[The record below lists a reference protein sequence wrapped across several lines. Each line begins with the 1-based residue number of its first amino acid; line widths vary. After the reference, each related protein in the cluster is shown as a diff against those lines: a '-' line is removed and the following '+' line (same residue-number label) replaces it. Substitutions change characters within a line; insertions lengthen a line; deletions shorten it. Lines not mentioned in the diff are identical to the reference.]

1 MAKPITSIVKT
12 EVTPE
17 QKRQNSLEE
26 LQTLLT
32 EHDDALNKIITI
44 IGDLHAIG
52 VLDAA
57 SSMLQAKEDITK
69 IALDQVAREPVT
81 NLINHAMNAS
91 GALASIDPDVT
102 AKLAGSVQ
110 SGLKAAE
117 QQMEKDEKINILS
130 LLKLINDPDINR
142 AVRFGIH
149 FLKGMGKELE
159 K

>member
-1 MAKPITSIVKT
+1 MAEPITSIVKT
-12 EVTPE
+12 EATPD
-17 QKRQNSLEE
+17 QKKRKSLEE

-32 EHDDALNKIITI
+32 EHDDALNKILTI

-57 SSMLQAKEDITK
+57 GSMIQAKEDITK
-69 IALDQVAREPVT
+69 IALDQASREPVT

-91 GALASIDPDVT
+91 GVLASIDPDVT

-117 QQMEKDEKINILS
+117 QQMEKDKKMNMLS

-142 AVRFGIH
+142 AVRFSVH